1 VTFSAGGDGGRKK
14 SLSFSAANNGYKKK
28 PRQRGR
34 GEVGIRV
41 TGVTVTIRTVTDTH
55 FLHNNAIS
63 EIRWL

>member
-28 PRQRGR
+28 PRQRG
-34 GEVGIRV
+34 IRV